1 MRISDWSS
9 DVCSS
14 DLHGP
19 PMHFVAQTQDTSER
33 RRLHAA
39 LAEAAQKDSLTGLV
53 NRSGF
58 QAQLATACAEA
69 SSEAPVS
76 VIFLDLNGFKGVNDT
91 FGHAFGD
98 LVLQQVSA
106 RMRSALRPGDVAA
119 RLGGDELAAILVGA
133 DEVGRSEE
141 HTSELQ

>member
-1 MRISDWSS
+1 
-9 DVCSS
+9 
-14 DLHGP
+14 
-19 PMHFVAQTQDTSER
+19 MHFVAQIQDISER

-39 LAEAAQKDSLTGLV
+39 LVEAAQKDSLTGLV

-91 FGHAFGD
+91 FGPAFGA
-98 LVLQQVSA
+98 LVPPQASA
-106 RMRSALRPGDVAA
+106 RMRSAMPPAAGAA
-119 RLGGDELAAILVGA
+119 RLRGAPPASTPPGAAHG
-133 DEVGRSEE
+133 
-141 HTSELQ
+141 

>member
-1 MRISDWSS
+1 
-9 DVCSS
+9 
-14 DLHGP
+14 
-19 PMHFVAQTQDTSER
+19 MHFVAQIQDISER

-39 LAEAAQKDSLTGLV
+39 LVEAAQKDSLTGLV

-91 FGHAFGD
+91 LGHAFGD

-106 RMRSALRPGDVAA
+106 RMRSALRPGDV
-119 RLGGDELAAILVGA
+119 
-133 DEVGRSEE
+133 RSEE
-141 HTSELQ
+141 RRVGKECVRTCRSRWSPDL